1 MDDVQKQRARR
12 HRKNATDAEKRLW
25 QCLRG
30 QQLKNY
36 KFRRQHVFGIYIV
49 DFVCLEA
56 KLVIEL
62 DGGQHQQQ
70 IAYDQK
76 RTEYFVALGFT
87 VLRFW
92 NHEVLQ
98 ETDAVLLQILQYLSP
113 HPNPLPDG
121 ERE

>member
-1 MDDVQKQRARR
+1 MDDIQKHRARTL
-12 HRKNATDAEKRLW
+12 RKNATDAEQHLW
-25 QCLRG
+25 RQLRG
-30 QQLKNY
+30 RQLANY
-36 KFRRQHVFGIYIV
+36 KFRRQHVMGFYIL

-70 IAYDQK
+70 TVYDQQ
-76 RTEYFVALGFT
+76 RTAYLEVLGFT

-92 NHEVLQ
+92 NHQVLQ
-98 ETDAVLLQILQYLSP
+98 QTDAVLMKVMEYLPP
-113 HPNPLPDG
+113 HPNPLPGG

>member
-12 HRKNATDAEKRLW
+12 LRKNVTDAEKHLW
-25 QCLRG
+25 RQLRRR
-30 QQLKNY
+30 QLANY

-70 IAYDQK
+70 LAYDQQ
-76 RTEYFVALGFT
+76 RTDYLTALGFT
-87 VLRFW
+87 ILRFW
-92 NHEVLQ
+92 NNEVLQ
-98 ETDAVLLQILQYLSP
+98 QTDVVLMRILEYLPPSP
-113 HPNPLPDG
+113 
-121 ERE
+121 

>member
-1 MDDVQKQRARR
+1 MDDVQKQRARWL
-12 HRKNATDAEKRLW
+12 RKNATDAEKRLW
-25 QCLRG
+25 QQLRG
-30 QQLKNY
+30 QQLNAH
-36 KFRRQHVFGIYIV
+36 KFRRQHVLGIYIV

-56 KLVIEL
+56 KLIIEL

-87 VLRFW
+87 ILRFW

-113 HPNPLPDG
+113 NPLPDG
-121 ERE
+121 E